1 MDNIISDLVLN
12 RFKLGRQ
19 RYSKGLLHP
28 SNDILNYR
36 HELIEELLDA
46 VVYAAAD
53 SVRKSPLAIAT
64 LKIDEDDGSVK
75 LALSVNEALDRDDDG
90 TNAIYKKI
98 MDGMST
104 VYSYDEIPSDED
116 HVLLLCL
123 FTLCSV
129 LKIAR

>member
-1 MDNIISDLVLN
+1 MEQIVSDLVLN
-12 RFKLGRQ
+12 RFKLGRE

-28 SNDILNYR
+28 SNDCLDYR
-36 HELIEELLDA
+36 NELVEELLDA

-90 TNAIYKKI
+90 ASAIYKKI
-98 MDGMST
+98 MEGMSS
-104 VYSYDEIPSDED
+104 VYSYDERPSDED

-123 FTLCSV
+123 FTLCGV